1 MLQELKRGEK
11 LVKSLLLL
19 RKNGLK
25 QRLER
30 RFVEGEY
37 DEAVVKK
44 KVDRVLVRKDGD
56 IKILFI

>member
-11 LVKSLLLL
+11 IVKSLLLL

-30 RFVEGEY
+30 RFCGGEY
-37 DEAVVKK
+37 DEEVVKK
-44 KVDRVLVRKDGD
+44 KVDRVLVRKDGG
-56 IKILFI
+56 I